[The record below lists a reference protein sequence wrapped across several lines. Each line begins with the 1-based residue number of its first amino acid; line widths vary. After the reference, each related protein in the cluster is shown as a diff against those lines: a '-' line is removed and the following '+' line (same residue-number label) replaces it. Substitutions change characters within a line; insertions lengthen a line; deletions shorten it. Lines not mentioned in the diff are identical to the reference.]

1 MYTILRR
8 NVRDIKNVGSKRFGI
23 EVLLRG
29 VYVHGD
35 LFYLHMSMR
44 NRSKVAFDIDYI
56 RFRICDKKTARRTA
70 VQETF
75 VNPVRVFDEIM
86 RVDAEAM
93 IRNVFVFRK
102 FTIPDDKVLV
112 MEVYERNGG
121 RHQHFEIENSRLV
134 EAREMDE
141 LKIE

>member
-1 MYTILRR
+1 M
-8 NVRDIKNVGSKRFGI
+8 

-35 LFYLHMSMR
+35 LFYLHVLMR

-56 RFRICDKKTARRTA
+56 RFKVCDRKTARRTA

-75 VNPVRVFDEIM
+75 VNPVRVFDEIT

-93 IRNVFVFRK
+93 VRNVLYSASLRFR
-102 FTIPDDKVLV
+102 TIRCWSWRSTSGAADVTSISKSKTAVWS
-112 MEVYERNGG
+112 ER
-121 RHQHFEIENSRLV
+121 
-134 EAREMDE
+134 ARWMN
-141 LKIE
+141 

>member
-1 MYTILRR
+1 M
-8 NVRDIKNVGSKRFGI
+8 
-23 EVLLRG
+23 
-29 VYVHGD
+29 HGD
-35 LFYLHMSMR
+35 LFYLHVLMQ

-56 RFRICDKKTARRTA
+56 RFKVCDRKTARRTA

-75 VNPVRVFDEIM
+75 VNPVRVFDEIT

-93 IRNVFVFRK
+93 VRNVFVFRK

-112 MEVYERNGG
+112 MEVYERGGG
-121 RHQHFEIENSRLV
+121 RHQHFEIENVRLV
-134 EAREMDE
+134 GAREMDE

>member
-8 NVRDIKNVGSKRFGI
+8 NARDIRSVGSKRFGM

-35 LFYLHMSMR
+35 LFYLHVLTR

-56 RFRICDKKTARRTA
+56 RFKVCDRKTARRTA
-70 VQETF
+70 AQETF
-75 VNPVRVFDEIM
+75 VNPVRVFDEIT

-93 IRNVFVFRK
+93 VRNVFVFRK
-102 FTIPDDKVLV
+102 FTIPDGKALV
-112 MEVYERNGG
+112 MEVYERGGG
-121 RHQHFEIENSRLV
+121 RHLRFEIENGRLV
-134 EAREMDE
+134 GAREMDE